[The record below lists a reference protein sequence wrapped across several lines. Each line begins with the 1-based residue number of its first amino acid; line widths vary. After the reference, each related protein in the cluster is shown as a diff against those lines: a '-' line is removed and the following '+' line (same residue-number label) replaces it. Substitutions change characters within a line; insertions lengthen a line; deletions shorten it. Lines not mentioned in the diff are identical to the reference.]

1 MSAAL
6 DARETSPKTAAIGSA
21 QTLADLLAARGF
33 EAANIVAIRNTLHA
47 DDVSS
52 DFRTLA
58 DVIDANALPMLD
70 RMQDGPRIAHDA
82 LVLSFAAWEDGRA
95 RLTGFRRF
103 LMRREGIVPTD
114 IVYDYDAAHLLHAFI
129 ARANTPVFY
138 DAFDED
144 GLDDLIGQ
152 LVVQWPQPLEQH
164 IVDAND
170 PRLIVA
176 AGEPKLNHATR

>member
-6 DARETSPKTAAIGSA
+6 DARETPPKTAAIGSA
-21 QTLADLLAARGF
+21 QTLADLLAARGLD
-33 EAANIVAIRNTLHA
+33 ATNIIAIRNTLHA
-47 DDVSS
+47 DDMSS

-58 DVIDANALPMLD
+58 DVIAANALPMLD

-82 LVLSFAAWEDGRA
+82 LVLSFAALDDGRA
-95 RLTGFRRF
+95 KLTGFRRF

-129 ARANTPVFY
+129 ARANAPVFY
-138 DAFDED
+138 DAFDEE
-144 GLDDLIGQ
+144 GLDDVIGQ
-152 LVVQWPQPLEQH
+152 LVVQWPQPLERH

-170 PRLIVA
+170 PGLVIV
-176 AGEPKLNHATR
+176 TS

>member
-6 DARETSPKTAAIGSA
+6 DTIVAPSKTAAGPER
-21 QTLADLLAARGF
+21 TLADLLAARGL

-47 DDVSS
+47 DDISN

-70 RMQDGPRIAHDA
+70 RMQDGPRIAHEA
-82 LVLSFAAWEDGRA
+82 LVLSFAALDDGHA

-129 ARANTPVFY
+129 ARAHAPVFY

-144 GLDDLIGQ
+144 GLSDLIGQ
-152 LVVQWPQPLEQH
+152 VVVQWPQPVEQN
-164 IVDAND
+164 IIAADD
-170 PRLIVA
+170 PGLLIV
-176 AGEPKLNHATR
+176 G

>member
-6 DARETSPKTAAIGSA
+6 DTIVAPSKTAAGPER
-21 QTLADLLAARGF
+21 TLADLLAARGL
-33 EAANIVAIRNTLHA
+33 EAANIVVIRNTLHA
-47 DDVSS
+47 DDISN

-70 RMQDGPRIAHDA
+70 RMQDGPRIAHEA
-82 LVLSFAAWEDGRA
+82 LVLSFAALDDGHA

-129 ARANTPVFY
+129 ARAHAPVFY

-144 GLDDLIGQ
+144 GLSDLIGQ
-152 LVVQWPQPLEQH
+152 LVVQWPQPVEQN
-164 IVDAND
+164 IIAADD
-170 PRLIVA
+170 PGLLIV
-176 AGEPKLNHATR
+176 G

>member
-6 DARETSPKTAAIGSA
+6 DIIAPLQTETANPAH
-21 QTLADLLAARGF
+21 TLADLLAARGLD
-33 EAANIVAIRNTLHA
+33 AANIVAIRNTLHTE
-47 DDVSS
+47 DMSS

-70 RMQDGPRIAHDA
+70 RMQDGPRIAHEA
-82 LVLSFAAWEDGRA
+82 LVLSFAALDDNRA

-129 ARANTPVFY
+129 ARAATPVFY
-138 DAFDED
+138 DAFDET
-144 GLDDLIGQ
+144 GLEDLIGS
-152 LVVQWPQPLEQH
+152 LVVQWPQPMVRD
-164 IVDAND
+164 IVEAND
-170 PRLIVA
+170 
-176 AGEPKLNHATR
+176 AGLVVTT